1 MKNDKDIRTS
11 TKIKR
16 LERRKAEEIQRYGK
30 HRFAEEFSEEPIST
44 EQLDEDIPDDE
55 I

>member
-1 MKNDKDIRTS
+1 MNNDKEFRTS
-11 TKIKR
+11 NKIKR
-16 LERRKAEEIQRYGK
+16 LERRKAEELQRYGK

-44 EQLDEDIPDDE
+44 EQLDEDIPNDE